1 MFEHGVDILPE
12 TLHFLLFLLCSF
24 NLYPIANDFREG
36 YLSILTPVCRTN
48 RVAHSRSRSW
58 FLTVTNWFSLDASF
72 YLACWIKALPYRNRL
87 CVCVCFAF
95 GKIVSI
101 FRKYLSTTILSVYLF
116 SIRLYSYPISPLL
129 RFASKFFLYKTIFFF
144 FFFFYVFFFSQKTR
158 MKPSQPIEATKI
170 RIFTNSLL
178 RSSKI
183 SPIKRWNF
191 ETHILILTSTTRT

>member
-1 MFEHGVDILPE
+1 MNFSIFPSENEMFEHGVDILPE

-87 CVCVCFAF
+87 CVCVC
-95 GKIVSI
+95 VSHSAKL
-101 FRKYLSTTILSVYLF
+101 FRYLGNIYQQRYSPYIYFRSDYIRTQYLLYYVSLRNFFYIKRYFFSSSSST
-116 SIRLYSYPISPLL
+116 
-129 RFASKFFLYKTIFFF
+129 FFF
-144 FFFFYVFFFSQKTR
+144 F
-158 MKPSQPIEATKI
+158 
-170 RIFTNSLL
+170 
-178 RSSKI
+178 
-183 SPIKRWNF
+183 
-191 ETHILILTSTTRT
+191 